1 MSRQSFEMTHED
13 LDKIMAA
20 IKRAQSTPLIMLQC
34 GMPQS
39 PQEAANE
46 AWCELG
52 RRMGFDGM
60 TVQPAG
66 QGGMRFFTAEP
77 VASAEDSHV

>member
-1 MSRQSFEMTHED
+1 MATKLFEMTDDD
-13 LDKIMAA
+13 LAKIMAA
-20 IKRAQSTPLIMLQC
+20 IHRAQSTPLVALHC

-52 RRMGFDGM
+52 RRLGFDGM
-60 TVQPAG
+60 TVKPAG
-66 QGGMRFFTAEP
+66 SGGMKCFTAE
-77 VASAEDSHV
+77 VT